1 MPAPLPTRSR
11 PSSGVT
17 APPPPAPSA
26 STAPPPCTTSATS
39 AGPCPARPSP
49 PPSPPPST
57 GGTGP
62 DAVLLP
68 ATYDGRDIAGRLS
81 VKLDRPVLTNVVGL
95 SEVDGGLAS
104 QHAIFGG
111 AEILTAKFTAE
122 GPGIFVIRAK
132 SFAAEPSGGAA
143 AAVVAAPAPDTG
155 ASNAARIVA
164 RHVEERTGPK
174 LDEAAVVVSGGRG
187 LGEKEQYVLIEQ
199 LAGLLHGAAG
209 PAGPSW
215 MPAGSPT
222 PTRSAQTGKT
232 VKPTVYM
239 ACGISGATQ
248 HMVGMKNSKNI
259 VAINKDQDAP
269 IFQVA
274 DLGIVGD
281 VHKVIPKL
289 IEALQARADPRGH
302 PASVPGRQRW
312 YGVGHDPRLRLRVV
326 SRGRPA
332 PLKPAGRTGPSGARG
347 SPDGGDP
354 PDSVRSGAPVRGRGR
369 SPPVRTPAR
378 TTVPC
383 SFPPS
388 TSPSSSPWCSR
399 CSGS

>member
-1 MPAPLPTRSR
+1 MTIAKIWVVAEVVDGSPT
-11 PSSGVT
+11 T
-17 APPPPAPSA
+17 ASLELVSHARTLAGAVEAVVWGEGA
-26 STAPPPCTTSATS
+26 STAGILGEYGATTVHDVGDLGGGLPGAPVAASIA
-39 AGPCPARPSP
+39 AAVAA
-49 PPSPPPST
+49 
-57 GGTGP
+57 GTGP

-68 ATYDGRDIAGRLS
+68 ATYDGRDVAGRLS

-95 SEVDGGLAS
+95 AEADGGLAS

-111 AEILTAKFTAE
+111 AEILTTRFTSE
-122 GPGIFVIRAK
+122 GPGIFVVRAK
-132 SFAAEPSGGAA
+132 SFPAEASGGAP

-174 LDEAAVVVSGGRG
+174 LDEAEVVVSGGRG
-187 LGEKEQYVLIEQ
+187 LGEKENYVLIEQ

-209 PAGPSW
+209 ASRAIVDAGWVPYSHQV
-215 MPAGSPT
+215 G
-222 PTRSAQTGKT
+222 QTGKT

-281 VHKVIPKL
+281 VHKIIPKL
-289 IEALQARADPRGH
+289 IEAIQAR
-302 PASVPGRQRW
+302 S
-312 YGVGHDPRLRLRVV
+312 
-326 SRGRPA
+326 
-332 PLKPAGRTGPSGARG
+332 
-347 SPDGGDP
+347 
-354 PDSVRSGAPVRGRGR
+354 
-369 SPPVRTPAR
+369 
-378 TTVPC
+378 
-383 SFPPS
+383 
-388 TSPSSSPWCSR
+388 
-399 CSGS
+399 